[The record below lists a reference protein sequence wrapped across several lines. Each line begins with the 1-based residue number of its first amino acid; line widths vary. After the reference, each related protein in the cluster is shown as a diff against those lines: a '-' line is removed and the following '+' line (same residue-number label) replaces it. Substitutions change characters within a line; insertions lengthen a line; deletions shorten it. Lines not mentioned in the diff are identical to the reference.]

1 MGKETEGRGSRRGKR
16 RTLAMG
22 RVWSP
27 LLHREKGGAGVASQI
42 IWSLANVGREM
53 A

>member
-1 MGKETEGRGSRRGKR
+1 
-16 RTLAMG
+16 MG

-53 A
+53 ARNVTCYVEP